1 MNKCIILCMTCN
13 DSHFI
18 REMNVIK
25 ESWGKDILDGNYQ
38 NLDIWFYTTG
48 NKNYIDIDNHII
60 YVIAD
65 DSLYGTW
72 EKTYK
77 AIQILDNYIDYDFI
91 FRTNTSNVINIK
103 LLNNLINYLNPY
115 LHELWSVDFIYDRTK
130 YKDNNVIS
138 PIGAAILCSRHIF
151 NLIINDYS
159 NNIEYY
165 KNKYDYNEVKI
176 DDVAIGTIINEIN
189 TNTTTN
195 IIYRHFKGA
204 FYKSFPVEKK
214 YSSYEYDLGNT
225 HLDINIFKNVL
236 NVRIK
241 TIKLDGNFS
250 LIDSLND
257 CIKICEISNLYKSN
271 DITKEELDNI
281 SKMIIDNSYSYEIRI
296 VEN

>member
-1 MNKCIILCMTCN
+1 MVCN

-25 ESWGKDILDGNYQ
+25 ESWGKDILDGNYP
-38 NLDIWFYTTG
+38 NLDIWFYTAG

-77 AIQILDNYIDYDFI
+77 AIQILNTYIKYDFI

-103 LLNNLINYLNPY
+103 LLNNLISSHLNPNQN
-115 LHELWSVDFIYDRTK
+115 ELWSVDFIYDRTK
-130 YKDNNVIS
+130 NKDNIVIS

-151 NLIINDYS
+151 NLITNDYI

-165 KNKYDYNEVKI
+165 KNKYSYHEVKI

-189 TNTTTN
+189 TNTTIN
-195 IIYRHFKGA
+195 IIYRHCKGA
-204 FYKSFPVEKK
+204 FYKSFPIEKK

-241 TIKLDGNFS
+241 TIKLDDNFS

-257 CIKICEISNLYKSN
+257 CIKICEVSNLYKSN

-296 VEN
+296 VED